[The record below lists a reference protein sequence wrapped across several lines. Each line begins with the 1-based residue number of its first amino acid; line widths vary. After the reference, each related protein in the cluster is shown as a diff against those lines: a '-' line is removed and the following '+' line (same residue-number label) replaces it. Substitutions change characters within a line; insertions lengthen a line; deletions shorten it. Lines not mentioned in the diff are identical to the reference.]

1 MPWCLE
7 RKGKHNILKQKHRM
21 KGSVKKPYKSK
32 VNLQVRDIIFPLKIE
47 NTRKKLAVKDAKI
60 QLK

>member
-1 MPWCLE
+1 MPRCLE

-32 VNLQVRDIIFPLKIE
+32 VNLQVRDIIFALKNE
-47 NTRKKLAVKDAKI
+47 NTRKNWL
-60 QLK
+60 